1 MKRRNY
7 QVEEPEDFTEAEAK
21 LFAREIAE
29 AEADIEAEESLRV
42 NFRWK
47 KPQLAVVKQAADAM
61 GVTYQTY
68 IKQTVFRQAVQDLQQ
83 ASAAYQMVRGASAS
97 RTAGRKRAQR

>member
-7 QVEEPEDFTEAEAK
+7 QVEEPEVFSEEEAK
-21 LFAREIAE
+21 LFAHEIAQ
-29 AEADIEAEESLRV
+29 AEEDFEEEQSLRV

-47 KPQLAVVKQAADAM
+47 KPQLAVVMQAADAI

-68 IKQTVFRQAVQDLQQ
+68 IKQTVFRQAVQDIQ
-83 ASAAYQMVRGASAS
+83 ASSAAYKTVQSVNQAKPAK
-97 RTAGRKRAQR
+97 KRAKI